1 MLIKLFSKF
10 FSSSST
16 VVATSDRIRWGYSNG
31 ATDSSSPKEW
41 RKS

>member
-10 FSSSST
+10 FSSST
-16 VVATSDRIRWGYSNG
+16 VVATSDRIRYGYSNG

-41 RKS
+41 RKE